1 MSNRPIDL
9 LDILH
14 LETIEVNLFRG
25 RSPKTGSQ
33 RVFGG
38 QVIGQAMVAAC
49 RTVESWLPHS
59 LHCYFI
65 LPGDPQIPI
74 IYEVERLREGKSYS
88 TRRVAAIQRG
98 NAICS
103 IIVSFH
109 AGESGPFDHQ
119 ETMPDM
125 PTPEKLATPEFFNQR
140 IFPET
145 PEFIRD
151 HYAIE
156 LRPVEIG
163 RYFGQKIDDGRVH
176 IWIKISAKL
185 TDEPVLHR
193 CALAYASDLS
203 LLDAVMARH
212 GRTLFD
218 ERLMRT
224 SLDHA
229 MWFHRPFR
237 ADDWLLYAR
246 DSPSAQCGRG
256 LTRGLLFERDGRL
269 VASVVQ
275 EGSVRERQSVT

>member
-1 MSNRPIDL
+1 MFNSPIDL
-9 LDILH
+9 LTILD
-14 LETIEVNLFRG
+14 LEPIEVNLFRG
-25 RSPKTGSQ
+25 RSPKTGWQ

-38 QVIGQAMVAAC
+38 QVIGQAMIAAC
-49 RTVESWLPHS
+49 RTVERWLPHS
-59 LHCYFI
+59 LHCYFM

-74 IYEVERLREGKSYS
+74 VYQVERLRDGKSYS
-88 TRRVAAIQRG
+88 TRRVVAIQHG
-98 NAICS
+98 NEICS
-103 IIVSFH
+103 INVSFH
-109 AGESGPFDHQ
+109 AEEQGPFDHQ
-119 ETMPDM
+119 DKMPDM
-125 PTPEKLATPEFFNQR
+125 PPPEKLATRELFNRR

-151 HYAIE
+151 YYAIE

-163 RYFGQKIDDGRVH
+163 RYFGQKIDDGRIH
-176 IWIKISAKL
+176 AWIKISAKL
-185 TDEPVLHR
+185 TDESALHR
-193 CALAYASDLS
+193 CALAYASDFS

-212 GRTLFD
+212 GRTLLD
-218 ERLMRT
+218 ERVMRT

-256 LTRGLLFERDGRL
+256 LTRGLIFKRDGKL

-275 EGSVRERQSVT
+275 EGSVRDRQ